1 MHERVNQFLYLKH
14 YYELWDT
21 KLNWQRTSSY
31 ISCWQLFWS
40 MWKVF
45 VRWCKSGML
54 HYVNVYDTFYW
65 ATYSVMHYDHP
76 LHLPYKQRK
85 KLLWR
90 TPKKMGMLYIDPNLP
105 SRPNP
110 GKNKHNCHDSV
121 GDNGR
126 VYW

>member
-54 HYVNVYDTFYW
+54 HHVNVYDTFYW
-65 ATYSVMHYDHP
+65 ATYIV
-76 LHLPYKQRK
+76 
-85 KLLWR
+85 
-90 TPKKMGMLYIDPNLP
+90 
-105 SRPNP
+105 
-110 GKNKHNCHDSV
+110 
-121 GDNGR
+121 
-126 VYW
+126 